1 MSDFLHELQ
10 SVWNELYRVIYYYYS
25 KFETINA
32 CYPERELFH
41 MFLKALFWTLKI
53 DQGYWIFLWYI
64 HEHQFKR

>member
-32 CYPERELFH
+32 SYPERELFH
-41 MFLKALFWTLKI
+41 MFLKALFWSLNRSRLLDI
-53 DQGYWIFLWYI
+53 PLVYS
-64 HEHQFKR
+64 